1 MTIAA
6 HPISTR
12 TLGGR
17 KVCPVGLGCMS
28 LSWAY
33 GRQPPD
39 AEGAALLHRA
49 LELGYNHLDTAR
61 IYGAGHSETLIGKTL
76 KGKRRQFF
84 LASKAGI
91 QYDGKQRTVDCSP
104 ATLRAACEESLRLLQ
119 TDHID
124 LYYLHRFDYNT
135 PIEESVAALADLV
148 NAGKIGGIGLSEMSA
163 TTIRKAAAVHPIAAV
178 QNEYSLWTRNSE
190 ISVLEACRELGTTF
204 VAFSPLGRGALANSV
219 RDIKAMEVNDF
230 RTGIPRFQPDNW
242 SRNLQLIDQFN
253 AIAEEQGV
261 TPAQLSLAWVLS
273 RGEHVVTIPG
283 TGQMAHME
291 ENIARWNWQP
301 SVEVLNMLDA
311 LINEETVAGDRYGE
325 SMKLNVDTEDFS

>member
-1 MTIAA
+1 
-6 HPISTR
+6 
-12 TLGGR
+12 
-17 KVCPVGLGCMS
+17 MS

-39 AEGAALLHRA
+39 ADGEAILHRA

-61 IYGAGHSETLIGKTL
+61 IYGAGHNETLIGKTL
-76 KGKRRQFF
+76 KGQRNRFY

-91 QYDGKQRTVDCSP
+91 QYNGKQRSVDCSP
-104 ATLRAACEESLRLLQ
+104 ASLHAACEESLRLLQ

-148 NAGKIGGIGLSEMSA
+148 KQGKIGGIGLSEMSA
-163 TTIRKAAAVHPIAAV
+163 ATLRKAAAVHPITAI

-190 ISVLEACRELGTTF
+190 IAVLDACRELGTTF
-204 VAFSPLGRGALANSV
+204 VAFSPLGRGALANGV
-219 RDIKAMEVNDF
+219 RDVATMDANDF
-230 RTGIPRFQPDNW
+230 RCTMPRFEKENW
-242 SRNLQLIDQFN
+242 NRNLKLIDQFN
-253 AIAEEQGV
+253 AIARDEGV

-273 RGEHVVTIPG
+273 RGEHIVTIPG
-283 TGQMAHME
+283 TGRMVHME
-291 ENIARWNWQP
+291 ENIARWSWQP
-301 SVEVLNMLDA
+301 SQEVLTRLDT
-311 LINEETVAGDRYGE
+311 LINQNTVAGDRYGE